1 MQLLILSTLLSLAA
15 SLSPGEVQ
23 PELINQP
30 HVHRLRPRVKAPG
43 FSATAVM
50 PNEKFE
56 TINLADYMGKW
67 LVLFFYPFDFTY
79 VCPTEI
85 VSFSNSVD
93 DFKSMNAE
101 FLGVSTD
108 SHHTHLAWV
117 RTNRDAGGLGKIN
130 FPLVADISKRISAS
144 YGVLVEDE
152 ADEMYGAALRGLYLI
167 DPTGKIRS
175 IMMNDDQV
183 GRSVDEIKRLLQAFQ
198 YADSHDGVV
207 CPANWKPG
215 DDTINADQDKKLEFF
230 KHVKN

>member
-56 TINLADYMGKW
+56 TIKLADYMGKW

-85 VSFSNSVD
+85 VSFSNSVN

-117 RTNRDAGGLGKIN
+117 RTDRDAGGLGKIN
-130 FPLVADISKRISAS
+130 FPLVADISASAS
-144 YGVLVEDE
+144 LPATVSWSRTRT
-152 ADEMYGAALRGLYLI
+152 DEMYGAALRGLYLI
-167 DPTGKIRS
+167 DPNGKDSQHHDERRS
-175 IMMNDDQV
+175 S
-183 GRSVDEIKRLLQAFQ
+183 R
-198 YADSHDGVV
+198 
-207 CPANWKPG
+207 
-215 DDTINADQDKKLEFF
+215 
-230 KHVKN
+230 